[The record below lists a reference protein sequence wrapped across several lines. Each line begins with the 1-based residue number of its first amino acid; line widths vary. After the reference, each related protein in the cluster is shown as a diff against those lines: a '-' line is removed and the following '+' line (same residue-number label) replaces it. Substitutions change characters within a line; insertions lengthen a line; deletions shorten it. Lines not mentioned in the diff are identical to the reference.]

1 MMNAIITAVESPAQ
15 SQTSPFVK
23 VKIEVEPKRVLH
35 TSPETFEEVEKT
47 FIKR

>member
-1 MMNAIITAVESPAQ
+1 MKAIITAVESPVQ

-23 VKIEVEPKRVLH
+23 VKIEVEPKSVLQ
-35 TSPETFEEVEKT
+35 TSPETFAEVEKT